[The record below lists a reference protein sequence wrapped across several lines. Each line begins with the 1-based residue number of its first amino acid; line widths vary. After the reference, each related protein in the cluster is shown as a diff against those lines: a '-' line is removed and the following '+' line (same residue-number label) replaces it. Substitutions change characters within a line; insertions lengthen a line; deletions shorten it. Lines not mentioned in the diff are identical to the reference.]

1 MREGEIANKE
11 ASNKV
16 VATDMRTRA
25 RVRPSG
31 GQTSLDPNLQP
42 LRPRAWWSS
51 KGTPS
56 PHPLENP
63 FSLLHPNR
71 VLPATSALYLGLLS
85 SADQRVMVTA
95 PMTFGDGSSKE
106 ETWGHAFPP
115 GSMRRVYCE
124 YQSQCTLVLRV
135 QLRSCTVSVLAPH
148 QTCTFRQQLRK

>member
-31 GQTSLDPNLQP
+31 GQTSLDPDLQP

-56 PHPLENP
+56 PLPLENP
-63 FSLLHPNR
+63 FSLLHSNR
-71 VLPATSALYLGLLS
+71 VLPATSALCLGLLS
-85 SADQRVMVTA
+85 AAGQSVVCVTA
-95 PMTFGDGSSKE
+95 QMT
-106 ETWGHAFPP
+106 
-115 GSMRRVYCE
+115 
-124 YQSQCTLVLRV
+124 L
-135 QLRSCTVSVLAPH
+135 
-148 QTCTFRQQLRK
+148 

>member
-1 MREGEIANKE
+1 MREGEIDNKQ

-31 GQTSLDPNLQP
+31 GQTSLDPYLQP

-85 SADQRVMVTA
+85 AVGQPVVRVTA
-95 PMTFGDGSSKE
+95 PMTLGDGSSKE

-115 GSMRRVYCE
+115 GSMRRVYAQ
-124 YQSQCTLVLRV
+124 YPIIHNLVLRV
-135 QLRSCTVSVLAPH
+135 QLRSCALIVLAPH
-148 QTCTFRQQLRK
+148 QELRK

>member
-31 GQTSLDPNLQP
+31 GQTSLDPDLQP

-63 FSLLHPNR
+63 FSLLHSNR

-85 SADQRVMVTA
+85 SAGQPVAFVTA
-95 PMTFGDGSSKE
+95 PMTLGDGSSKE

-115 GSMRRVYCE
+115 GSM
-124 YQSQCTLVLRV
+124 
-135 QLRSCTVSVLAPH
+135 
-148 QTCTFRQQLRK
+148 